1 MFKIS
6 HHAITQN
13 IESALMGEIFTWDL
27 ICEFYPQNF
36 ISQGFNF
43 TNLPIEKIS
52 QVIPFFGILPKI
64 KAFVSLEHKKINRK
78 DLISQIQCGK
88 QICKDLVSQILKI
101 FAKFKKISHLKY
113 FFTYLP

>member
-64 KAFVSLEHKKINRK
+64 KAFVSLEHENNKLQGFNFTNSVWQTN
-78 DLISQIQCGK
+78 LQGFS
-88 QICKDLVSQILKI
+88 
-101 FAKFKKISHLKY
+101 FTNFEKFCELQENFS
-113 FFTYLP
+113 P